1 MQNIHDK
8 NMKMRKNVVIE
19 DLHAGYPICYKLQF
33 LIYGTGRGMEINGT
47 FRNVEVSPNLEDISI
62 K

>member
-1 MQNIHDK
+1 
-8 NMKMRKNVVIE
+8 MKMRKNVVIE
-19 DLHAGYPICYKLQF
+19 DLHAGYPICFKLQF
-33 LIYGTGRGMEINGT
+33 LIYGTGTGMEINGT